1 MTQPQQPSQHTSPTA
16 EHRPGRLSPPPA
28 GSKALIKLAIG
39 RLLIDTSVAGLPFDV
54 REAGGRWT
62 IAVTGVESEL
72 AAYIEANAAHLNL
85 FYFEA
90 LSERE
95 GDVQKFWMYDEHQPA
110 VHYEQEARV
119 LSLTVG
125 SYMAYSNEKV

>member
-1 MTQPQQPSQHTSPTA
+1 MTQPQQPSQRMQS
-16 EHRPGRLSPPPA
+16 ELRPGRISPPPV

-39 RLLIDTSVAGLPFDV
+39 RLLIDTLSAGLPFDV
-54 REAGGRWT
+54 REAEGRWT
-62 IAVTGVESEL
+62 IAVTGVEPEQ
-72 AAYIEANAAHLNL
+72 AAYIAANAAHLNL

-95 GDVQKFWMYDEHQPA
+95 GDVQKFWMYDEHQPH
-110 VHYEQEARV
+110 VHYEQSTRV

-125 SYMAYSNEKV
+125 SFMSYSNEKV